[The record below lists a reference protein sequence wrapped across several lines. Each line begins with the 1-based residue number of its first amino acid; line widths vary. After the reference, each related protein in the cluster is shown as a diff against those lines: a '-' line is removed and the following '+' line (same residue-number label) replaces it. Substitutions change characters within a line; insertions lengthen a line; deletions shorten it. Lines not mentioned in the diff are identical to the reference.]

1 MSETAL
7 FIGVDIGTT
16 GVRSVVYQPDGTAL
30 ATAAEEYPLH
40 TDQSGAAEQDPDM
53 LLAAMERVIQKT
65 VQDIGAAATQV
76 KGLCFSTVLHS
87 LVCLDEAG
95 KPLMPMMTWADT
107 RGQMIKEELKNHIN
121 MQAVYARTCCPLHPM
136 YPLLKVYW
144 LKKYR
149 PEIFAKTAC
158 FGSIKDYLME
168 RLTGQRLVDRSI
180 ASGSG
185 LYDCFKGDW
194 DEELL
199 GVLDISPQQMVP
211 VRPTTDAVPLL
222 PEAAKRLGLPAAAVA
237 VLGAGDGMMANV
249 GVGAVKPG
257 QINITIGTSG
267 AVRMVC
273 EQPKNDEKGRTWCY
287 NLTEKHWMIGGAI
300 TNGGIAFRW
309 MRDKFSETE
318 QRVAEKLGLDSYAL
332 LSHYAEKVPAGSD
345 GLILLPFFAG
355 ERAPYWNADARGV
368 LFGLT
373 LNHDKRHMIRATLEG
388 ICYRIKS
395 ILDALE
401 EVTGEAKEIRLSGSF
416 TRSNLWMQILADVL
430 GRKISLPKVE
440 EGAAFGAALL
450 GFYALGLVD
459 SVEVAADMV
468 GIQKVFEPNPTDSQT
483 YAELYPIY
491 LAAYWGLQEPF
502 KEIAAYQRSR
512 ELLV

>member
-1 MSETAL
+1 
-7 FIGVDIGTT
+7 
-16 GVRSVVYQPDGTAL
+16 
-30 ATAAEEYPLH
+30 
-40 TDQSGAAEQDPDM
+40 
-53 LLAAMERVIQKT
+53 
-65 VQDIGAAATQV
+65 
-76 KGLCFSTVLHS
+76 
-87 LVCLDEAG
+87 
-95 KPLMPMMTWADT
+95 
-107 RGQMIKEELKNHIN
+107 
-121 MQAVYARTCCPLHPM
+121 
-136 YPLLKVYW
+136 
-144 LKKYR
+144 
-149 PEIFAKTAC
+149 
-158 FGSIKDYLME
+158 
-168 RLTGQRLVDRSI
+168 
-180 ASGSG
+180 
-185 LYDCFKGDW
+185 
-194 DEELL
+194 
-199 GVLDISPQQMVP
+199 
-211 VRPTTDAVPLL
+211 
-222 PEAAKRLGLPAAAVA
+222 
-237 VLGAGDGMMANV
+237 
-249 GVGAVKPG
+249 
-257 QINITIGTSG
+257 
-267 AVRMVC
+267 
-273 EQPKNDEKGRTWCY
+273 
-287 NLTEKHWMIGGAI
+287 MIGGAI

-468 GIQKVFEPNPTDSQT
+468 GIQKVFEPNPEDSQT

-512 ELLV
+512 ELLI